1 MAAPIAW
8 RLNWSAFWKSGC
20 LGRLYTKQTKK
31 WNFVMHPPEASP
43 IRGSQALAPPDVPN
57 WLAGGS
63 PLPMFQTGSQTA
75 CPSDARNW
83 RQRGIQN
90 ILRSPQDRR
99 QEATPHPNPL
109 PAPSSGGEGEDRAGG
124 ARRVVHPMDCSVYLT
139 HIYGQAKVR
148 WKRPQG
154 RILSHTVGN
163 AAPEIMLPILGPLAI
178 KPPRFHRHEE
188 RSLF

>member
-20 LGRLYTKQTKK
+20 MGRLYTKQTKK
-31 WNFVMHPPEASP
+31 RNFVMHPPEASP
-43 IRGSQALAPPDVPN
+43 ISGSQALAPR
-57 WLAGGS
+57 
-63 PLPMFQTGSQTA
+63 FQTGSQAA

-83 RQRGIQN
+83 RQRGIPN

-109 PAPSSGGEGEDRAGG
+109 PAPSSRGEGEDRAGG
-124 ARRVVHPMDCSVYLT
+124 ARRVVHPMDCSVYLA

-148 WKRPQG
+148 WKRPQRG
-154 RILSHTVGN
+154 
-163 AAPEIMLPILGPLAI
+163 
-178 KPPRFHRHEE
+178 KPQPKQLNHG
-188 RSLF
+188 